1 VRRFDETRGSARRTW
16 NVYDAGGV
24 LSFLRGVWVRRVVSA
39 ARILGRI

>member
-24 LSFLRGVWVRRVVSA
+24 FSFLRGVWVRRVVST